1 MKIIIIDDDPV
12 VVDALQMITEA
23 SGIEVVGTG
32 NDGNKALE
40 LYEAYKPDAVLMDIR
55 MSPVNGMEATGKI
68 MEKYPDAKILLVTTF
83 QDEEYIAG
91 ALSMGCMGYI
101 LKQNV
106 KGIVPALNA
115 VISGQMVFDSQII
128 DKIGKPD
135 IKKKFPELSDREED
149 ILELV
154 AKGMNN
160 KEISDTLFLSQGTVR
175 NYISQMLD
183 KLELRDRTQLAI
195 HYYKK

>member
-135 IKKKFPELSDREED
+135 IRKKFPELSDREED

>member
-23 SGIEVVGTG
+23 SGIEVIGTG
-32 NDGNKALE
+32 NDGNKAFE
-40 LYEAYKPDAVLMDIR
+40 LYENLKPDVVLMDIR
-55 MSPVNGMEATGKI
+55 MSPVNGMEATGRI
-68 MEKYPDAKILLVTTF
+68 MDKYPYARILLVTTF

-115 VISGQMVFDSQII
+115 VVSGQMVFDSQII

-135 IKKKFPELSDREED
+135 IKKKFPELSDREEV

-160 KEISDTLFLSQGTVR
+160 KEISDTLYLSQGTVR
-175 NYISQMLD
+175 NYISQMLE

-195 HYYKK
+195 HYFKK

>member
-23 SGIEVVGTG
+23 SGVEVIGTG
-32 NDGNKALE
+32 NDGNKAFE
-40 LYEAYKPDAVLMDIR
+40 LYENLKPDVVLMDIR
-55 MSPVNGMEATGKI
+55 MSPVNGMEATGRI
-68 MEKYPDAKILLVTTF
+68 MDKYPDARILLVTTF

-115 VISGQMVFDSQII
+115 VVSGQMVFDSQII

-135 IKKKFPELSDREED
+135 IKKKFPELSDREEE

-160 KEISDTLFLSQGTVR
+160 KEISDTLYLSQGTVR
-175 NYISQMLD
+175 NYISQMLE

-195 HYYKK
+195 HYFKK